1 MLPTEEVATAFV
13 PRYVVATRGTT
24 LAAAAHA
31 PSVRMA
37 HRGADEPWLAR
48 ALATAGFRAEAGLPN
63 MSLDVA

>member
-1 MLPTEEVATAFV
+1 
-13 PRYVVATRGTT
+13 
-24 LAAAAHA
+24 
-31 PSVRMA
+31 MA